1 MRPTELK
8 FRAPKERTAE
18 FMKYEVTYEG
28 HSVNFLHKTKNT
40 SGNVLPRDT
49 RFKHHPIIDKGSG

>member
-28 HSVNFLHKTKNT
+28 HSVNFL
-40 SGNVLPRDT
+40 
-49 RFKHHPIIDKGSG
+49 